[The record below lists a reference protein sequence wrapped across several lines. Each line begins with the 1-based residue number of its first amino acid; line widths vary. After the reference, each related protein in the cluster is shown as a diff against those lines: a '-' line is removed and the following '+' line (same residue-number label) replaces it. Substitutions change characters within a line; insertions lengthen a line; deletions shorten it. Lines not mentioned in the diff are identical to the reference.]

1 MCSEACQKVLEKFA
15 AKEEMKSDCME
26 LKKRIRETVT
36 KDVAIQ
42 EALVFKTAQDETPL
56 TVHGLNQLLLAAAKV
71 TTDLIVAK
79 EKTKAAGKHYSKDS
93 GGDCKE
99 S

>member
-1 MCSEACQKVLEKFA
+1 
-15 AKEEMKSDCME
+15 MKSDCFE
-26 LKKRIRETVT
+26 LKKRIRETAS
-36 KDVAIQ
+36 KDIAIQ
-42 EALVFKTAQDETPL
+42 EALVCKTDQDDNPL
-56 TVHGLNQLLLAAAKV
+56 TVHGLNQLLLTAGKV
-71 TTDLIVAK
+71 TTDLLVAK